1 MIVVSWFF
9 FFSFFFLSVGER
21 RGKEG
26 LNYVCLGQPFL
37 WLFKEQERRKG
48 GLSIS
53 HDGEYLVAM
62 AMI

>member
-1 MIVVSWFF
+1 M
-9 FFSFFFLSVGER
+9 G
-21 RGKEG
+21 
-26 LNYVCLGQPFL
+26 VCLGQPFL
-37 WLFKEQERRKG
+37 WLFKGEGGEEQEQEQGVLKEKERRKG